1 MKKSA
6 SLKVVT
12 WLLIMVLISVC
23 TWTSTQSMESAVK
36 RLLSIRITST
46 RTDSFNNYCADKSFS
61 KANLVDSEVLA
72 STTAKR
78 NTQYEEWGLDG
89 YIFAYAGR

>member
-1 MKKSA
+1 MKRSTSVKIF
-6 SLKVVT
+6 T
-12 WLLIMVLISVC
+12 GLIIVLISVFM
-23 TWTSTQSMESAVK
+23 WTNTQSMETAVK

-46 RTDSFNNYCADKSFS
+46 RTNSFNTYCADQSFS
-61 KANLVDSEVLA
+61 KANLVDSEVLT

-89 YIFAYAGR
+89 YIFAYSDR